1 MKLKSTYSLKN
12 IYDNV
17 NKYEKVDNIELD
29 KLNENNFKSLVTL
42 KERVKKV
49 GRINKKLK
57 QKMEQFNI
65 LE

>member
-29 KLNENNFKSLVTL
+29 QLNENNFKSLVTL

-49 GRINKKLK
+49 GRINKKVK

>member
-49 GRINKKLK
+49 GRINKKVK

-65 LE
+65 L